1 MMNPD
6 VIVLGAGAA
15 GLMAAAVAG
24 QNGARVSVLDHGPEP
39 GRKILISGG
48 GRCNFT
54 HLETGPNCFISQNRH
69 FARSALARY
78 TPQDFLKLVNRYG
91 IAWHEKARGQ
101 LFCDGSAGQIVDM
114 LVSECRAAGCEFR
127 MQTRI
132 LDVRRAEHG
141 FIVVTDDGEIRTG
154 SVILATGGLSIP
166 KLGASDLSLRLA
178 RKFGLRVV
186 PTAPALVPLVLA
198 DADPELA
205 GVSLPIVA
213 RVGKKGPRFEDGM
226 VFTHRGVS
234 GPAILQIS
242 SYLENGDAAQIDLLP
257 GQNALNVLLKVKKDR
272 PKALPPS
279 LLEALPQ
286 RLARALA
293 VGMGDTMLANQ
304 PDRAIKALAERI
316 SNWQLRPAGTEGYA
330 KAEVMRGGIDT
341 RDLSSQT
348 LEVREI
354 PGLYAIGEAVDVT
367 GWLGGHNFQWA
378 WASGVAAGQAA
389 AAGHR

>member
-15 GLMAAAVAG
+15 GLMAAATAG
-24 QNGARVSVLDHGPEP
+24 QNGARVLVLDHGPEP

-114 LVSECRAAGCEFR
+114 LVSECRTVGCELR

-132 LDVRRAEHG
+132 LDVRQAEHG
-141 FIVVTDDGEIRTG
+141 FIVVTDGGEIRAG
-154 SVILATGGLSIP
+154 AVILATGGLSIP

-186 PTAPALVPLVLA
+186 SPAPALVPLVLE

-242 SYLENGDAAQIDLLP
+242 SYLEAGDAAQIDLLP

-286 RLARALA
+286 RLARVLA
-293 VGMGDTMLANQ
+293 AGLGDTMLANQ
-304 PDRAIKALAERI
+304 SDRAIKALAERV

-348 LEVREI
+348 LGARDV

-389 AAGHR
+389 AGHP

>member
-15 GLMAAAVAG
+15 GLMAAATAG
-24 QNGARVSVLDHGPEP
+24 QNGARVLILDHGPEP

-114 LVSECRAAGCEFR
+114 LVSECRTAGCELR

-132 LDVRRAEHG
+132 LDVRQAEHG
-141 FIVVTDDGEIRTG
+141 FIVVTDGGEIRAG
-154 SVILATGGLSIP
+154 AVILATGGLSIP

-186 PTAPALVPLVLA
+186 PPAPALVPLVLA

-205 GVSLPIVA
+205 GVSLLIVA

-242 SYLENGDAAQIDLLP
+242 SYLEAGDAAQIDLLP

-286 RLARALA
+286 RLARVLA
-293 VGMGDTMLANQ
+293 AGLGDTMLANQ
-304 PDRAIKALAERI
+304 SDRAIKALAERV

-348 LEVREI
+348 LGARDV

-389 AAGHR
+389 AGHS

>member
-24 QNGARVSVLDHGPEP
+24 QNGARVLVLDHGPEP

-78 TPQDFLKLVNRYG
+78 TPQNFLKLVNRYG

-127 MQTRI
+127 MQTRS

-141 FIVVTDDGEIRTG
+141 FIVVTDGGEIRTG

-186 PTAPALVPLVLA
+186 PTAPALVPLVLG

-242 SYLENGDAAQIDLLP
+242 SYLESGDAAQIDLLP

-286 RLARALA
+286 RLARVLA
-293 VGMGDTMLANQ
+293 AGMGNTCLLYTS
-304 PDRAIKALAERI
+304 PSPR
-316 SNWQLRPAGTEGYA
+316 
-330 KAEVMRGGIDT
+330 DT
-341 RDLSSQT
+341 R
-348 LEVREI
+348 
-354 PGLYAIGEAVDVT
+354 
-367 GWLGGHNFQWA
+367 
-378 WASGVAAGQAA
+378 
-389 AAGHR
+389 